1 MNVATEPGSGGGPT
15 TRGVLFLIPSTLGDS
30 EPASVLSE
38 LVIGTIRG
46 LHGFI
51 AEDARAARAFLR
63 RVGVDKP
70 LTKIRIQTLDEH
82 THAGELP
89 GLLAPALHGE
99 RIGLLSEAGY
109 PAVADPGT
117 QLIALAHQR
126 GVPVVPLVG
135 PSSLLLALAASGLNG
150 QRFCFDGYLPVEV
163 AARAARIRELEVRS
177 RRDGSAQLFIEA
189 PYRNNQ
195 LLAALMETCDPDTRL
210 CLATELTLPGETIR
224 MQQVDAWRCALP
236 DLNRRPTVFVL
247 QARERASINASQ
259 AKRSGARGPRR
270 LRPRSGGRSARPGS
284 REA

>member
-1 MNVATEPGSGGGPT
+1 MTN
-15 TRGVLFLIPSTLGDS
+15 GVLFLVPSTLGGS
-30 EPASVLSE
+30 EPGSVLPE
-38 LVIGTIRG
+38 LVIRIVRG
-46 LHGFI
+46 LDGFI
-51 AEDARAARAFLR
+51 AEEPRTARAFLR
-63 RVGVDKP
+63 RVGLDRP
-70 LTKIRIQTLDEH
+70 LTKVRIHTLDEH
-82 THAGELP
+82 TDARELP
-89 GLLAPALHGE
+89 KLLEPVLHGE

-150 QRFCFDGYLPVEV
+150 QRFCFDGYLPVEA

-195 LLAALMETCDPDTRL
+195 LLAALLETCDPDTRL
-210 CLATELTLPGETIR
+210 CLATELTLPAESIR
-224 MQQVDAWRCALP
+224 TQRVGAWRSGPP

-247 QARERASINASQ
+247 QAGERAPISVGEV
-259 AKRSGARGPRR
+259 KRSGAPGPRR
-270 LRPRSGGRSARPGS
+270 SRHRSGGRSARAGS
-284 REA
+284 RGA